1 MAKILLVEDNFENR
15 EAVAKWLKM
24 ENHEVEAVSTGE
36 DALQLLQ
43 SNKYDLIILDWGLP
57 KMSGFELLDQ
67 FRAGGGDTPVIFLTG
82 RDDDNSKTL
91 GLDGGADDYI
101 SKPFDLRELSA
112 RVRSRLRRP
121 GILLPSKIT
130 VGNISLDLEQ
140 RKVMLDSASVRLT
153 NKEYAVLEFLM
164 RHPNQIFS
172 ARDVL
177 DAVWSAET
185 ESSEDTVRS
194 CIRNLRRK
202 ITLEGQECVL
212 KTIAG
217 AGYTVEAPTVKT

>member
-1 MAKILLVEDNFENR
+1 MAKILLVEDNLENR

-24 ENHEVEAVSTGE
+24 ENFEVEAVSTGE
-36 DALQLLQ
+36 EASQLLQ
-43 SNKYDLIILDWGLP
+43 NSKYDLIILDWGLP
-57 KMSGFELLDQ
+57 KMSGFEVLEQ
-67 FRAGGGDTPVIFLTG
+67 FRSSGGDTPVIFLTG
-82 RDDDNSKTL
+82 RDDDNSKL
-91 GLDGGADDYI
+91 FGLDGGADDYI

-121 GILLPSKIT
+121 GILLPSRIT
-130 VGNISLDLEQ
+130 VGNIILDLER

-194 CIRNLRRK
+194 CIKNLRRK
-202 ITLEGQECVL
+202 ITVDGQECVL
-212 KTIAG
+212 KTVAG
-217 AGYTVEAPTVKT
+217 SGYTVEAPAV